1 VASRTLTTG
10 KARTDARVRR
20 AALLAVLVPILAA
33 CNGGTVDRHALQ
45 QDSDAI
51 DSLACEGALL
61 ANDVRKGETTHNFV
75 EVHAGELAQ
84 TASNFADALSERPTL
99 PAIERDVRA
108 AARKAGVIA
117 GLLDRLE
124 EDPDRLAAET
134 LRDQLEKQG
143 DCS

>member
-1 VASRTLTTG
+1 
-10 KARTDARVRR
+10 
-20 AALLAVLVPILAA
+20 LVPALAA
-33 CNGGTVDRHALQ
+33 CNGGTVDRHALE
-45 QDSDAI
+45 QDSEAI

-75 EVHAGELAQ
+75 AVHAGELAQ

-117 GLLDRLE
+117 GFLDQLKD
-124 EDPDRLAAET
+124 DPDRPGAET

-143 DCS
+143 GCS

>member
-1 VASRTLTTG
+1 
-10 KARTDARVRR
+10 VRS
-20 AALLAVLVPILAA
+20 AALLAVLVAALAA
-33 CNGGTVDRHALQ
+33 CNGGTVDRHALK

-61 ANDVRKGETTHNFV
+61 ANDAGKGETTHNFV

-117 GLLDRLE
+117 GLLEQLKENGVRPAAASLRE
-124 EDPDRLAAET
+124 E
-134 LRDQLEKQG
+134 LEKQG
-143 DCS
+143 GCS

>member
-1 VASRTLTTG
+1 M
-10 KARTDARVRR
+10 
-20 AALLAVLVPILAA
+20 AALAA
-33 CNGGTVDRHALQ
+33 CNGGTVDRHALK

-61 ANDVRKGETTHNFV
+61 ANDAGKGATTHNFV

-84 TASNFADALSERPTL
+84 TASNFGDALSERPTL

-108 AARKAGVIA
+108 EATKAGVIA
-117 GLLDRLE
+117 GLLEQLM
-124 EDPDRLAAET
+124 EDPDRPVAES

-143 DCS
+143 GCS

>member
-1 VASRTLTTG
+1 
-10 KARTDARVRR
+10 VRR
-20 AALLAVLVPILAA
+20 AALLAALVASLAA
-33 CNGGTVDRHALQ
+33 CNGGTVDRHALK

-61 ANDVRKGETTHNFV
+61 ANDAGKGATTHNFV

-108 AARKAGVIA
+108 EARKAGVIA
-117 GLLDRLE
+117 GLLDQLK
-124 EDPDRLAAET
+124 EDPDRPAAAT
-134 LRDQLEKQG
+134 LRDRLEKQG
-143 DCS
+143 GCP

>member
-1 VASRTLTTG
+1 LTTG
-10 KARTDARVRR
+10 KGRIDARVRR
-20 AALLAVLVPILAA
+20 AALLAVLVAALAA
-33 CNGGTVDRHALQ
+33 CNGGTVDRHALE

-61 ANDVRKGETTHNFV
+61 ANDVGKGATTHNFV

-108 AARKAGVIA
+108 EARKAGVIT
-117 GLLDRLE
+117 GLLEQLKE
-124 EDPDRLAAET
+124 NPDRPAAAS
-134 LRDQLEKQG
+134 LREELEKQG
-143 DCS
+143 GCS

>member
-1 VASRTLTTG
+1 
-10 KARTDARVRR
+10 VRR
-20 AALLAVLVPILAA
+20 AALLAVLVAALAA
-33 CNGGTVDRHALQ
+33 CNGGTVDGHALK

-61 ANDVRKGETTHNFV
+61 ANDTGKGETTHNFV

-108 AARKAGVIA
+108 EARKAGVIA
-117 GLLDRLE
+117 GLLDQVK
-124 EDPDRLAAET
+124 EDPDRPVAES
-134 LRDQLEKQG
+134 LRDRLEKQG
-143 DCS
+143 GCS

>member
-1 VASRTLTTG
+1 M
-10 KARTDARVRR
+10 RR
-20 AALLAVLVPILAA
+20 AALLAALVASLAA
-33 CNGGTVDRHALQ
+33 CNGGTVDRHALK

-61 ANDVRKGETTHNFV
+61 ANDAGKGATTHNFV

-108 AARKAGVIA
+108 EARKAGVIA
-117 GLLDRLE
+117 GLLDRLKQ
-124 EDPDRLAAET
+124 DPDRPGAES
-134 LRDQLEKQG
+134 LRDRLEKQG
-143 DCS
+143 GCP

>member
-1 VASRTLTTG
+1 LTTG
-10 KARTDARVRR
+10 TARTDARVRR
-20 AALLAVLVPILAA
+20 AAPLAVLVVALAA
-33 CNGGTVDRHALQ
+33 CNGGTVDRHALK

-61 ANDVRKGETTHNFV
+61 ANDVGKGETTHNFV

-108 AARKAGVIA
+108 EARKAGVIS
-117 GLLDRLE
+117 GLLDRLKG
-124 EDPDRLAAET
+124 DPDRAAAES
-134 LRDQLEKQG
+134 LREQLEKQG
-143 DCS
+143 GCS